1 MRKYA
6 DCLSACSQFDSK
18 QCQKVFN
25 CSHYLHYSGETEKSD
40 AAFFS
45 NQLVTL
51 LIFSAEF
58 NIAEIVR
65 VVIKVST
72 EMQGVYAIAHF
83 ESLMIMLRNR
93 KQRMKC

>member
-1 MRKYA
+1 MPKSIQLFA
-6 DCLSACSQFDSK
+6 LFALFW
-18 QCQKVFN
+18 
-25 CSHYLHYSGETEKSD
+25 ETEKSD

-72 EMQGVYAIAHF
+72 EMQGVY
-83 ESLMIMLRNR
+83 
-93 KQRMKC
+93 